1 MHGVFKLRD
10 LSFKVLLYS
19 IPVCVCVRIRVR
31 SLEFVCV
38 RLATTQ
44 WILSTIFMAKPFGGC
59 KLTNRLDCNLAMQID
74 QRVAAA

>member
-1 MHGVFKLRD
+1 MRVSVHVQIPGKSVRTNVLPLSFVCEGMHGVFKLRD

-38 RLATTQ
+38 RLATIVTM
-44 WILSTIFMAKPFGGC
+44 LSSIS
-59 KLTNRLDCNLAMQID
+59 
-74 QRVAAA
+74 